1 MIGFALNNYVSR
13 REEIMWPRQ
22 RLEFVAWDGF
32 CFFFSGREWGSFSWR
47 GEVMRGDS
55 KLEILQDMGNDE
67 SEPS

>member
-13 REEIMWPRQ
+13 REEIMCPRQ
-22 RLEFVAWDGF
+22 RLGFVAWDGF
-32 CFFFSGREWGSFSWR
+32 CFFLGKKWGSFNWR